1 LDERASGQ
9 ADKVEG
15 VEPKV
20 EVEIRRC
27 VAEIAEKRYPRV
39 WVGKAG
45 ITTEELLHLQELN
58 EEGPDWLR
66 IELGEPFEF
75 DGMDVG
81 SLVPDVSVD
90 WIKGGKALRLIPDHF
105 VEGELGNLQAEV
117 EVIRAAKAGAVMVHS
132 AFTIAYAVCKEVD
145 ALSEDDRLSIRA
157 EWPDYDGRP
166 AAMFYSGSTYRMV
179 PLDELTGDDVD
190 EHLLETLD
198 FYAGDTFEPY
208 VVEDTPR
215 SRALVELRLG
225 G

>member
-1 LDERASGQ
+1 MDERPSGQ

-20 EVEIRRC
+20 EAEIRRC

-39 WVGKAG
+39 WVGKPG
-45 ITTEELLHLQELN
+45 ITPEELLHIQEIN
-58 EEGPDWLR
+58 EESPDWLR
-66 IELGEPFEF
+66 IEPGEPFEF
-75 DGMDVG
+75 DGMVVG

-90 WIKGGKALRLIPDHF
+90 WIEGEKALRLIPDHF

-117 EVIRAAKAGAVMVHS
+117 EVIRAAKEGAVMVHS
-132 AFTIAYAVCKEVD
+132 AFTIAYAVGEEVD
-145 ALSEDDRLSIRA
+145 ALSEDDRLSICA
-157 EWPDYDGRP
+157 AWLDYDGRP
-166 AAMFYSGSTYRMV
+166 AAMFYTGSTYRMV

-208 VVEDTPR
+208 VVEETPR

>member
-1 LDERASGQ
+1 LDERPSGQ

-20 EVEIRRC
+20 EAEIRRC

-45 ITTEELLHLQELN
+45 ITTEELLHLQEIN

-66 IELGEPFEF
+66 IEPGEPFEF
-75 DGMDVG
+75 DGMVVG

-90 WIKGGKALRLIPDHF
+90 WIEGEKALKLIRDHF
-105 VEGELGNLQAEV
+105 EEGELGDLQGEV

-145 ALSEDDRLSIRA
+145 ALSEDDRLSICA
-157 EWPDYDGRP
+157 AWLDYDGRP
-166 AAMFYSGSTYRMV
+166 AAMFYTGSTYRMV

-208 VVEDTPR
+208 VVEETPR